1 MTVLAGTPGDVYDAP
16 KWTAEDPHVAVMP
29 PARSVHLGL
38 ASTFP
43 TGIVAAHNIISA
55 KLNQLHQLE
64 DGWLG
69 PGSLAPTPGALDYY
83 RQFLI
88 TLGDAISLDAEAV
101 AAGEGTLQVEW
112 ETDGGK
118 RLIEFSDRGAWLYE
132 SRNGEG
138 AAQVTVEPFD
148 VQRVLCF
155 FHGQPL

>member
-16 KWTAEDPHVAVMP
+16 VWTAGNPHVAIMP
-29 PARSVHLGL
+29 PAHRVYLSL
-38 ASTFP
+38 ASTP
-43 TGIVAAHNIISA
+43 AAGLVEAHHVIGA
-55 KLNQLHQLE
+55 KLSQLLRLE

-69 PGSLAPTPGALDYY
+69 PGSLAPTPGAFENY

-88 TLGDAISLDAEAV
+88 ALGAAISLDAEAV

-112 ETDGGK
+112 EVDGVE

-132 SRNGEG
+132 SHNGDS
-138 AAQVTVEPFD
+138 AQVTVEPFD
-148 VQRVLCF
+148 VQRVLSF